1 MFFLTF
7 QQDSDSAH
15 HTGYRISLCCQL
27 RTDAP
32 RLFPPFPVEGFD
44 RNHSVTEFIR
54 NNADFRIFLQQFFQ
68 FCFRCSPGLLF
79 QKEPSA
85 DQFLKIIYAGTCRQ
99 LLFRNCC
106 PIGFLFRSSS
116 LQSQA
121 FPEKPLQLLISFP
134 VLHSKRKYHKRQEL
148 CQLTERKEI
157 ACEISCNSSKILTA
171 FPFII
176 TEYQCRYNQY
186 IQCRPDAERS

>member
-68 FCFRCSPGLLF
+68 FRFRCSPGLLF

-85 DQFLKIIYAGTCRQ
+85 DQFLKII
-99 LLFRNCC
+99 L
-106 PIGFLFRSSS
+106 FLFRSSF

-186 IQCRPDAERS
+186 IQCRPDAE